1 MTVADYLPF
10 GITPD
15 DIIAF
20 LAGIVAFVSVYAV
33 WNGLIAKDPLSGR
46 LKMLNARRSELKAEM
61 LSTRRRNKDKDTKS
75 VDFMRQVVGKLKL
88 LGSAQSAKIE
98 KSLAQAGIRSRD
110 GVVIFLFFK
119 VVLPIV
125 LATIAVVLFYGL
137 QLYDLPPMAR
147 LAISLMAVLLGFYA
161 PDLYVRNLGSKR
173 QHMLRKG
180 LPDALDLMVIC
191 AEAGLTL
198 DASLNRV
205 ARELGTSW
213 PELGEEF
220 GLTAIELGF
229 LPDRRRALHN
239 MIDRTGLP
247 GIRGM
252 VNTLLQSEKY
262 GTPLAQSLRV
272 LASEFRDERMMRAEE
287 KAARL
292 PATMTVPLV
301 IFVLPA
307 LFVVLIGPAI
317 IGTIDNLSK
326 L

>member
-20 LAGIVAFVSVYAV
+20 LAGIVAFISVYAV
-33 WNGLIAKDPLSGR
+33 WTGLIVKDPLAGR
-46 LKMLNARRSELKAEM
+46 LKSLNARRSELKAEM
-61 LSTRRRNKDKDTKS
+61 LATRRRNKAKETKS

-88 LGSAQSAKIE
+88 LRSAQATKIE
-98 KSLAQAGIRSRD
+98 KSLAQAGMRSRD

-119 VVLPIV
+119 VVLPLV
-125 LATIAVVLFYGL
+125 LATVAAVLFYGL
-137 QLYDLPPMAR
+137 QLYNLPPMAR
-147 LAISLMAVLLGFYA
+147 LAVSLAAVLAGFYA
-161 PDLYVRNLGSKR
+161 PDLYVRNMASKR

-198 DASLNRV
+198 DAALNRV

-220 GLTAIELGF
+220 SLTAIELGF
-229 LPDRRRALHN
+229 LPDRRQALN
-239 MIDRTGLP
+239 NLTDRTGLP

-252 VNTLLQSEKY
+252 VNTLQQSERY

-307 LFVVLIGPAI
+307 LFVVLIGPAV
-317 IGTIDNLSK
+317 IGVIDNLSK

>member
-46 LKMLNARRSELKAEM
+46 LKTLNARRSELKAEM

-88 LGSAQSAKIE
+88 LGSAQSTKIE

-147 LAISLMAVLLGFYA
+147 LAISLMSVLLGFYA

-239 MIDRTGLP
+239 LIDRTGLP